1 MKRFVHQSPGRSE
14 IMSLSRRRFLSALAA
29 AAPLVLTG
37 RRTGLTRAQVAAGAP
52 LITNYN
58 TSGRPLIIEGK
69 TLLVALA
76 FSSEMESLSGSLP
89 VPIQPE
95 AAGGQQLLEPQ
106 ELYFYPVGG
115 RRNYRTILSAPLDS
129 IMGSHTL
136 RIRARAAS
144 GKISEWTFP
153 YQIERGLYRS
163 TSLVLDENFSAPP
176 PEVAARMRRDFE
188 TDVEIFKR
196 VSPRK
201 WTMTFV
207 RPVAGRDNDNFGV
220 RRTVNRTK
228 RYRHIGLD
236 FRASMGTPV
245 QAINDGT
252 VVLST
257 EQWTPGQTVIIDHG
271 GSIFSKYNHLSERRV
286 QTGQSVTRGQV
297 IALSGRSGGQKS
309 PPHLHLDLLIN
320 RTAVDPED
328 FMRTASRLISV

>member
-1 MKRFVHQSPGRSE
+1 MP
-14 IMSLSRRRFLSALAA
+14 LSRRRFLGALAV
-29 AAPLVLTG
+29 AAPAILTG
-37 RRTGLTRAQVAAGAP
+37 APGRSIGAQVNNAAP

-58 TSGRPLIIEGK
+58 TTGRPLIVEGK
-69 TLLVALA
+69 TLLIALA
-76 FSSEMESLSGSLP
+76 FSSEVEIVSGALP

-115 RRNYRTILSAPLDS
+115 RRNYRAILSAPLDS
-129 IMGSHTL
+129 VVGSHTL
-136 RIRARAAS
+136 RIRARAAA

-153 YQIERGLYRS
+153 YFIERGLYRS
-163 TSLVLDENFSAPP
+163 TSLTLDENFSAPP
-176 PEVAARMRRDFE
+176 PDVAARMRRDFE
-188 TDVEIFKR
+188 TDVEIFRR
-196 VSPRK
+196 VTPRK
-201 WTMTFV
+201 WMTSFV

-236 FRASMGTPV
+236 FRASTGTPV
-245 QAINDGT
+245 QAVNDGT
-252 VVLST
+252 VALST
-257 EQWTPGQTVIIDHG
+257 EQWTAGQTIIIDHG

-297 IALSGRSGGQKS
+297 IALSGRSGGQNS
-309 PPHLHLDLLIN
+309 PPHLHLDIFVN

-328 FMRTASRLISV
+328 FMRTAAQLISV